1 MFRGFH
7 KQRLTAHCSLAAMA
21 LAMPAFAQAQEA
33 APAQP
38 AAVVPS
44 DAQRSFTP
52 ADFARFSPKTA
63 YDMLV
68 QVPGFTIRTATTERG
83 LGQAS
88 ENVLINSERV
98 ADKSGGA
105 VQQLKITDASSVER
119 IDLVDAAKL
128 GIAGLSGLVANVI
141 LKKDVGGKGQFTWQ
155 PEARAHYSHANLYRG
170 TISYT
175 DRKGPVEYTLS
186 VDNSVASR
194 GAFGGNDDLIYDAS
208 GNLIET
214 RVGRLFSDFDQPKMR
229 VATKI
234 DMPGSAVA
242 NMSVQYGPY
251 WYDFG
256 LKEDRRRDGPDD
268 RLREVEQSQKGYML
282 DFNGD
287 YEFPLGPGR
296 MKFIGLHHYEHEPTY
311 TTQTTVYE
319 SGIDDDGVL
328 FFRDAHLVEFILR
341 GEYGWKGGANDW
353 QVTVER
359 AVNTLEQKGEL
370 FILSPEGEFVEEDFP
385 EGSGEVAEHRYEA
398 TATFGRPLSPK
409 LDLQVV
415 AGAEI
420 SKLERLDRDDPPRKF
435 FRPKG
440 SVSLAWRP
448 AADWD
453 TSLKLS
459 RRVGQISFYDFLA
472 QLNLTDDRENAGNPD
487 LVPPQSW
494 ELEAEAGKELGA
506 WGRARLK
513 LFYHRIDDIIDIV
526 PIGEDGQSIG
536 NLPRATK
543 LGGEF
548 TSTINFDP
556 VGWKGAK
563 LDIRLAATRS
573 RVKDPLTGKERPIS
587 GITDYSGNLNL
598 RHDIA
603 GTDLA
608 WGGGLSLYHNAK
620 NYYLTEVFRSWEGP
634 FFGSLFVEHKDVLG
648 LSVRFTAGNLPGG
661 RHIFNRTVYDGF
673 RDTAPIDFV
682 QRQRQKI
689 GPIFTL
695 TVKGNF

>member
-1 MFRGFH
+1 MRRGDWR
-7 KQRLTAHCSLAAMA
+7 KRLNAHCSLAALA
-21 LAMPAFAQAQEA
+21 LAASPAAAQDA
-33 APAQP
+33 APAV
-38 AAVVPS
+38 AAATS
-44 DAQRSFTP
+44 DVQRSFTP

-68 QVPGFTIRTATTERG
+68 QVPGFTIRAPSTDRG

-105 VQQLKITDASSVER
+105 VQKLKITDASSVER

-155 PEARAHYSHANLYRG
+155 PEARAHYSHANPYRG

-194 GAFGGNDDLIYDAS
+194 GAYGGNDDLIYDAL
-208 GNLIET
+208 GNLTER

-229 VATKI
+229 VAAKL

-242 NMSVQYGPY
+242 NLSVQYGPY
-251 WYDFG
+251 WYDLGQFE
-256 LKEDRRRDGPDD
+256 KRRRDGPND
-268 RLREVEQSQKGYML
+268 RFREVEQSQRGYML

-287 YEFPLGPGR
+287 YEFALGPGR

-311 TTQTTVYE
+311 TTQTTTYE
-319 SGIDDDGVL
+319 GPIDDDGIR
-328 FFRDAHLVEFILR
+328 FFRDARLVEFILR
-341 GEYGWKGGANDW
+341 GEYGWRGGKNDW
-353 QVTVER
+353 QVTLER
-359 AVNTLEQKGEL
+359 AVNTLDQKGEL
-370 FILSPEGEFVEEDFP
+370 FLLSPEGEFVEEPFP

-398 TATFGRPLSPK
+398 TATFGRALSPK
-409 LDLQVV
+409 LDLQLV
-415 AGAEI
+415 GGGEI
-420 SKLERLDRDDPPRKF
+420 SKLERLDRDDPARKF

-459 RRVGQISFYDFLA
+459 RKVGQISFYDFLA
-472 QLNLTDDRENAGNPD
+472 QLNLSEERENAGNPD

-536 NLPRATK
+536 NLPYATK
-543 LGGEF
+543 IGGEV

-556 VGWKGAK
+556 VGWTGAK
-563 LDIRLAATRS
+563 LDLKLAATYS
-573 RVKDPLTGKERPIS
+573 RVKDPLTGEARPIS
-587 GITDYSGNLNL
+587 GISDYSGSFAL

-603 GTDLA
+603 ATDLA
-608 WGGGLSLYHNAK
+608 WGGGMSIYHNTRT
-620 NYYLTEVFRSWEGP
+620 YYLTEVFRSWEGP
-634 FFGSLFVEHKDVLG
+634 FFGNLFVEHKNVAG
-648 LSVRFTAGNLPGG
+648 LTVRLQASNLPGG
-661 RHIFNRTVYDGF
+661 RHIFNRTAWDGF
-673 RDTAPIDFV
+673 RDTAPVLFV

-695 TVKGNF
+695 TLKGNF

>member
-1 MFRGFH
+1 MIKG
-7 KQRLTAHCSLAAMA
+7 LSLAV
-21 LAMPAFAQAQEA
+21 LAAAAPATAQEA
-33 APAQP
+33 PPPAVP
-38 AAVVPS
+38 AS
-44 DAQRSFTP
+44 EAQRSFTP
-52 ADFARFSPKTA
+52 GDFARFSPKTA

-68 QVPGFTIRTATTERG
+68 QVPGFTIRAATTERG

-88 ENVLINSERV
+88 ENVLIDSERV

-105 VQQLKITDASSVER
+105 VQKLKITDASSVER

-155 PEARAHYSHANLYRG
+155 PEARAHYSHPNFFRG
-170 TISYT
+170 TVSYT

-194 GAFGGNDDLIYDAS
+194 GAYGGNDDLIYDAL
-208 GNLIET
+208 GNLTER

-234 DMPGSAVA
+234 DMPGSALA
-242 NMSVQYGPY
+242 NLSVQYGPY
-251 WYDFG
+251 WYDLG
-256 LKEDRRRDGPDD
+256 IVEKRRRDGPDD
-268 RLREVEQSQKGYML
+268 HFREVEQTQRGYML

-287 YEFPLGPGR
+287 YEFALGPGR
-296 MKFIGLHHYEHEPTY
+296 IKFIGLHHYEHEPTY
-311 TTQTTVYE
+311 TTQTTAFE
-319 SGIDDDGVL
+319 SGADDDGIL
-328 FFRDAHLVEFILR
+328 FFRDARLVEFILR
-341 GEYGWKGGANDW
+341 SEYGWRTGKNDW
-353 QVTVER
+353 QVTAER
-359 AVNTLEQKGEL
+359 AVNTLDQKGEL
-370 FILSPEGEFVEEDFP
+370 SILSPEGEFEEVPFP
-385 EGSGEVAEHRYEA
+385 AGSGEVAEHRYEA
-398 TATFGRPLSPK
+398 TATFGRALSPQ

-415 AGAEI
+415 GGAEV
-420 SKLERLDRDDPPRKF
+420 SKLERLDRDDPARKF

-459 RRVGQISFYDFLA
+459 RKVGQISFYDFLA
-472 QLNLTDDRENAGNPD
+472 QLDLSEDRENAGNPD

-536 NLPRATK
+536 NLPRATQF
-543 LGGEF
+543 GGEL

-556 VGWKGAK
+556 VGWAGAK
-563 LDIRLAATRS
+563 LDLKLAATHS
-573 RVKDPLTGKERPIS
+573 RVKDPLTGEERPIS
-587 GITDYSGNLNL
+587 GIVDYSGSAGL

-608 WGGGLSLYHNAK
+608 WGSNANFTHYTR
-620 NYYLTEVFRSWEGP
+620 NYYLTEIFRSWEGP
-634 FFGSLFVEHKDVLG
+634 FFGSLFVEHKNVAG
-648 LSVRFTAGNLPGG
+648 LSVRFTAGNLADA
-661 RHIFNRTVYDGF
+661 RHIFYRTGWTGF
-673 RDTAPIDFV
+673 RTDSPVEFV

-689 GPIFTL
+689 GPIFSL

>member
-1 MFRGFH
+1 
-7 KQRLTAHCSLAAMA
+7 
-21 LAMPAFAQAQEA
+21 
-33 APAQP
+33 
-38 AAVVPS
+38 
-44 DAQRSFTP
+44 
-52 ADFARFSPKTA
+52 
-63 YDMLV
+63 MLV
-68 QVPGFTIRTATTERG
+68 QVPGFTIRAASNDRG
-83 LGQAS
+83 LGQAT
-88 ENVLINSERV
+88 ENVLINGERI

-105 VQQLKITDASSVER
+105 VQKLKLTDASSVER
-119 IDLVDAAKL
+119 IDLVDAARL

-155 PEARAHYSHANLYRG
+155 PEVRAHYAHPFWSRG
-170 TISYT
+170 SISFT

-186 VDNSVASR
+186 VDNNFSSR
-194 GAFGGNDDLIYDAS
+194 GAYGGNDDLIYDGS
-208 GNLIET
+208 GNLIER
-214 RVGRLFSDFDQPKMR
+214 RVSRLFSDFDQPKMR

-234 DMPGSAVA
+234 DLPGSSIA
-242 NMSVQYGPY
+242 NLSVQYGPY

-256 LKEDRRRDGPDD
+256 LKEKRRRDGPND
-268 RLREVEQSQKGYML
+268 RFREVEQTQRGYML

-287 YEFPLGPGR
+287 YDFALGPGR

-311 TTQTTVYE
+311 TTQTTAYE
-319 SGIDDDGVL
+319 SGIDDDGIL

-341 GEYGWKGGANDW
+341 GEYGWKSGKNDW
-353 QVTVER
+353 QVTLER
-359 AVNTLEQKGEL
+359 AVNTLDQKGQL
-370 FILSPEGEFVEEDFP
+370 FILSPAGEFEEVPFP
-385 EGSGEVAEHRYEA
+385 EGTGEVAEHRYEA
-398 TATFGRPLSPK
+398 TATYGRPLSAK
-409 LDLQVV
+409 LDLQLV

-459 RRVGQISFYDFLA
+459 RKVGQISFYDFLA
-472 QLNLTDDRENAGNPD
+472 QLNLSEDRENAGNPD

-536 NLPRATK
+536 NLPRATRW
-543 LGGEF
+543 GGEF

-556 VGWKGAK
+556 IGWTGAK
-563 LDIRLAATRS
+563 LDLRFAVTQS
-573 RVKDPLTGKERPIS
+573 RVKDPLTGEYRPIS
-587 GITDYSGNLNL
+587 GISDYSGNVNL

-608 WGGGLSLYHNAK
+608 WGGGLSAYHNNR
-620 NYYLTEVFRSWEGP
+620 NYYLTEVFRAWEGP
-634 FFGSLFVEHKDVLG
+634 LFGNLFVEHKNVFG
-648 LSVRFTAGNLPGG
+648 LSVRLTAGNLPGA

-673 RDTAPIDFV
+673 RDTSPILFV
-682 QRQRQKI
+682 QRQDQKI